1 MSIDATTITE
11 AGRQRGEAPAVALRH
26 HLIES
31 VLRRLAQVP
40 GFVVR
45 GGILTR
51 LWVAP
56 LPRPTRDLDCVGDYP
71 FSVADTADRFAQALA
86 LPGDD
91 GVVLDRDGVTA
102 QGIWL
107 HTDFPGV
114 RLTLPLGLG
123 VVDRELTLDIG
134 FGDPLVPPATT
145 LRYTPLV
152 GEPFDLVA
160 VRPETQVAWKLHG
173 LAEMGSE
180 WRPKDLADLC
190 RIAQRV
196 ALDVALLPDAITA
209 AFISRGCTTADAVA
223 VLEQAHWTTKT
234 ARVRW
239 TSSGVPDLATTLAAV
254 RAVLAPALA
263 RL

>member
-1 MSIDATTITE
+1 MSIDPTTITE
-11 AGRQRGEAPAVALRH
+11 AGKARGEGPAVALRH
-26 HLIES
+26 HLIEG

-40 GFVVR
+40 GFVIR

-51 LWVAP
+51 HWVAP
-56 LPRPTRDLDCVGDYP
+56 LLRPTRDLDCVGDFP
-71 FSVADTADRFAQALA
+71 FSVADTAERFAQALL

-91 GVVLDRDGVTA
+91 GVLLDRDRVTA

-107 HTDFPGV
+107 HTEFPGV
-114 RLTLPLGLG
+114 RIAVPLGLG

-145 LRYTPLV
+145 IQYAPLV
-152 GEPFDLVA
+152 GEPCALRA

-180 WRPKDLADLC
+180 WRPKDLADLW
-190 RIAQRV
+190 RITQRV
-196 ALDVALLPDAITA
+196 PLDGALVPDAITT
-209 AFISRGCTTADAVA
+209 AFVSRGCTTADAA
-223 VLEQAHWTTKT
+223 TVLERAHWTTKT